1 MRTCKKC
8 LQEKDLDAFKK
19 HSNGYRH
26 VCKKCQYVMEMTNP
40 VTHANRIARMQ
51 KYRASDKGI
60 QNEKMYDVLPKT
72 RELRKESAKRY
83 MQTINGLVV
92 KRATTAKRRAA
103 RMNRTPAWLTD
114 FDKLKIKCIYSVA
127 AMLTRENKEEWTV
140 DHIIPL
146 QGKLVSG
153 LHVPNNLQVMRGSE
167 NYAKINKFEVSV

>member
-60 QNEKMYDVLPKT
+60 QTEKIYTTSEKGKISRFTAIRKYDKT
-72 RELRKESAKRY
+72 PAGY
-83 MQTINGLVV
+83 IV